1 MKRIA
6 LILLPLAACW
16 PAAAQSWDTSGNGM
30 LNGTYYFREVAWQGQ
45 YDAANDVTEAAA
57 VYGNI
62 TFSHGTYSITTSS
75 NAQIFD
81 SGGNGKPQPF
91 TATGTYSI
99 AASGY
104 GFMDSLIVNKD
115 QINILVSK
123 SGIVVGSS
131 TDNASGY
138 NDLFV
143 AAPATPSFNNSIFS
157 GTYSFIGID
166 DPTLR
171 VADTRSYSFQLTA
184 NGNGSIGSFKATGY
198 LAGKTSSITQN
209 FSGDTYT
216 FSNGAASAT
225 FGGEL
230 TSGNVDTELF
240 AGNKYFY
247 FSPDGNFVFG
257 GSPHGWDFLVGVRQ
271 SSSSINF
278 NGLYY
283 IAGLSQDDSQTS
295 SGYVNLNSGY
305 GSLNALTGGLILAH
319 QRDLTVSPSSGGP
332 FDFTY
337 ADVATAGSNGSFA
350 DSFNQYFFGAGGSI
364 GIGLATGSSLG
375 IEVLVQEPAFS
386 GNGPYIFPTGIVNA
400 GSSVPF
406 TASLVPGELVS
417 IYGTNLTSTTA
428 TDGTLPVSLGDVKA
442 VMVNNRQAPIYS
454 VAHTSSYDQINAV
467 IPLGTTESIASVQVI
482 TANNGLSNTV
492 SNYMALTQ
500 PGIFNSLTTPAVQHA
515 DYSMVTPSHPAQVGE
530 TLLVYLTGL
539 GQVDSSG
546 KTTNTITAFIDN
558 ASAPVS
564 FAGTQSTVGGGY
576 QMNVQVPRGVT
587 SGNVY
592 LDIEGPDSY
601 NSVALIPVGTASGT
615 TSSIQ
620 TPVKPHAR
628 SLAKSKAP
636 KSHRISGAAPCAS
649 LGLGRTRPCPVQAQ

>member
-1 MKRIA
+1 MKRLA
-6 LILLPLAACW
+6 LILLTLAGCW

-30 LNGTYYFREVAWQGQ
+30 LNGTYYFRQVAWLGQ
-45 YDAANDVTEAAA
+45 NDAANDLTEAIA

-62 TFSHGTYSITTSS
+62 TFDGNGGYTITSAS
-75 NAQIFD
+75 NARMFD
-81 SGGNGKPQPF
+81 SGGSGQPTTF
-91 TATGTYSI
+91 TATGKYSV

-104 GFMDSLIVNKD
+104 GFMDSLIVSGD
-115 QINILVSK
+115 SVQVLVAK
-123 SGIVVGSS
+123 SGILVGSS
-131 TDNASGY
+131 TDNGTGY

-143 AAPATPSFNNSIFS
+143 AAPLASSPPTNSTFS
-157 GTYSFIGID
+157 GTYSMVGMD
-166 DPTLR
+166 DPTLG

-184 NGNGSIGSFKATGY
+184 NGNGSIASFKATGY
-198 LAGKTSSITQN
+198 VAGKTSAITQN

-216 FSNGAASAT
+216 FTNGAASAT

-230 TSGNVDTELF
+230 NSGNVDADLF
-240 AGNKYFY
+240 AGQKYLY

-257 GSPHGWDFLVGVRQ
+257 GSPHGWDFILGVRQ
-271 SSSSINF
+271 SSGSVNF

-283 IAGLSQDDSQTS
+283 IAGLSQDDAHTS

-319 QRDLTVSPSSGGP
+319 QRDLAVSPSNGGP

-337 ADVATAGSNGSFA
+337 ADVATTGSNGSFS
-350 DSFNQYFFGAGGSI
+350 DSFNQYFFGPGGAV
-364 GIGLATGSSLG
+364 GIGLATGNSLG
-375 IEVLVQEPAFS
+375 IEVLVQQPAFS

-417 IYGTNLTSTTA
+417 IYGTNLTSSTA
-428 TDGTLPVSLGDVKA
+428 TDGKLPTSLGDVKA

-482 TANNGLSNTV
+482 TANNGSSNTV

-500 PGIFNSLTTPAVQHA
+500 PGIFNSLTTPAVQHS
-515 DYSMVTPSHPAQVGE
+515 DYSMVTASHPAQVGE

-546 KTTNTITAFIDN
+546 KTTNTITAFMDN
-558 ASAPVS
+558 ISAPVS

-576 QMNVQVPRGVT
+576 QVNVQVPSGVT

-601 NSVALIPVGTASGT
+601 NSVAVIPVGTG
-615 TSSIQ
+615 TSSVR
-620 TPVKPHAR
+620 TPVTPHAR
-628 SLAKSKAP
+628 PLKKSPAP
-636 KSHRISGAAPCAS
+636 KSHRN
-649 LGLGRTRPCPVQAQ
+649 RPNSSATNAFNLR